1 MEWIWLLSPFLSDTF
16 PPTTITN
23 QHRYNM
29 IHVYSNKVI
38 RAFLKCHPRIILSV
52 RKGASHRILK
62 PTHNKTKLNQHTTQH
77 IICFCSMFNMK
88 CEGDCCSGSRFEKTE
103 TGWGAASVGITSQLN
118 MHHLHCPQSPLNT
131 SVILLHILNTCGHGA
146 AAWAQ
151 DHHVT
156 SNNKQIKVM
165 NW

>member
-16 PPTTITN
+16 PPTTTTN

-62 PTHNKTKLNQHTTQH
+62 PTHNKTKLNQHTAH
-77 IICFCSMFNMK
+77 GPIWNVREVVSP
-88 CEGDCCSGSRFEKTE
+88 
-103 TGWGAASVGITSQLN
+103 AADLRRLRQAEECGVWAS
-118 MHHLHCPQSPLNT
+118 HHNSAPPPLSPLNSTPLSSSFT
-131 SVILLHILNTCGHGA
+131 SSTPVAMELQHEHKIIMSLAT
-146 AAWAQ
+146 
-151 DHHVT
+151 T
-156 SNNKQIKVM
+156 SK
-165 NW
+165 

>member
-16 PPTTITN
+16 PPTTTTN

-88 CEGDCCSGSRFEKTE
+88 CEGGCCSGSRFEETE
-103 TGWGAASVGITSQLN
+103 TGWGAASVGITSQLCTTSTVSTQ
-118 MHHLHCPQSPLNT
+118 HLCHPPSHPQHLWPWSCSMT
-131 SVILLHILNTCGHGA
+131 TRSSCH
-146 AAWAQ
+146 
-151 DHHVT
+151 
-156 SNNKQIKVM
+156 
-165 NW
+165 